1 MPTKRYMDKDNMIH
15 SKTFPAVNKNAETVQ
30 NMKRIGDH
38 SFLCPMTS
46 LFSPGRNT
54 SIWKK

>member
-38 SFLCPMTS
+38 HVNLI
-46 LFSPGRNT
+46 LDFSWQSGHESVRV
-54 SIWKK
+54 